1 MSGRKL
7 WMAVALAL
15 VAAPAFAA
23 RPEARD
29 GDGASRAVVAAGSRH
44 QPSGSSSAVTRGGPG
59 SQGLSGPQAR
69 HPQAG
74 TGTGGY
80 YGYGRR
86 YGYYGRYPY
95 YRPYYGSRFY
105 YPGFYSGF
113 YWGSPY
119 YYGGYYG
126 GGYYGGGYYAPAYG
140 PPYYRDA
147 GSLRL
152 IVKPEETRVYVD
164 GYYAGI
170 VDDFDGIF
178 QRLNIQPG
186 RHELTLKLDGFRTHR
201 FRVYVPV
208 DQTLKIHYEMAR
220 GTGDDATDE
229 VVGTP
234 PENYRE
240 DQDQDHYTRRD
251 DHSAGGPYDRYRN
264 DQAGD
269 DRYGND
275 QGQDD
280 RYGDD
285 QGRDEGAGDRDS
297 GIQDD
302 RSAQGDEGTLRLDV
316 RPDDAS
322 IYVDGAFRGTA
333 REIPGVNLE
342 PGHHRVEVVRPGFRT
357 VEREVEIEA
366 GGSQKLGVELER

>member
-7 WMAVALAL
+7 WMAVAVAL
-15 VAAPAFAA
+15 VAPPAFAA

-29 GDGASRAVVAAGSRH
+29 GGGGSRAVVAAGSRH
-44 QPSGSSSAVTRGGPG
+44 QPSGSSSAVTRGAPVSRGVT
-59 SQGLSGPQAR
+59 GPQAR
-69 HPQAG
+69 HPRAG

-80 YGYGRR
+80 YGYSGRG
-86 YGYYGRYPY
+86 YGYR
-95 YRPYYGSRFY
+95 SY
-105 YPGFYSGF
+105 YPGFYSGL

-126 GGYYGGGYYAPAYG
+126 GSSYAPAYG

-178 QRLNIQPG
+178 QRLNLQPG
-186 RHELTLKLDGFRTHR
+186 RHELALKLDGFRTHR

-220 GTGDDATDE
+220 GTGEDATDE

-240 DQDQDHYTRRD
+240 DQDQDQYTRRED
-251 DHSAGGPYDRYRN
+251 QAAAGPSAGEGGRDYPGDDDRYGGN
-264 DQAGD
+264 DKAVD

-280 RYGDD
+280 RYGND
-285 QGRDEGAGDRDS
+285 QGRDEGDREAGV
-297 GIQDD
+297 QDG
-302 RSAQGDEGTLRLDV
+302 RSAQGDEGRLQLDV

-333 REIPGVNLE
+333 RDIPSVNLG